1 MANSLD
7 LGGGGGA
14 GFGALGEK
22 NIKEIEKD
30 FEYYD
35 NCSGQVIST

>member
-1 MANSLD
+1 MANALD

-14 GFGALGEK
+14 GLGAFGEE
-22 NIKEIEKD
+22 NIKKIEKD
-30 FEYYD
+30 FEYYG